1 MKLLKDKDTLFVF
14 VSHIVSAILMIVGS
28 ILLVLKGQT
37 LEVMIIVLGFFV
49 FVLAVLILLKKV
61 DILKYFMPILYFLIG
76 VVYFIG
82 FILDIINGYLNI
94 GSAAEIIAGI
104 LFIFYGYA
112 SINKLSSNK
121 RIPYLRAIEVFSCFI
136 MAACVFFVLFS
147 DASFGYLFSKIN
159 GKVSL
164 QKVDL
169 ILIFVGY
176 TILSISNS
184 TYGYDE

>member
-1 MKLLKDKDTLFVF
+1 MKILKDKDTLFVF

-28 ILLVLKGQT
+28 ILLVSKGQT
-37 LEVMIIVLGFFV
+37 LEVMIIVLGFCV
-49 FVLAVLILLKKV
+49 FVLALLILLKKV
-61 DILKYFMPILYFLIG
+61 EILKFYMPILYFLIG

-82 FILDIINGYLNI
+82 FILDIISGYLNI
-94 GSAAEIIAGI
+94 GSAAEIITSI
-104 LFIFYGYA
+104 LFIFYGFA
-112 SINKLSSNK
+112 SIDKLSLKK
-121 RIPYLRAIEVFSCFI
+121 RIPYLRAIEVLGCFI
-136 MAACVFFVLFS
+136 MASCIFFVLFS

-184 TYGYDE
+184 TYGNEE